1 VFVHGEIPK
10 GGETKTS
17 WSGYWGETMYDYNND
32 RLIFKV
38 PLRIGGGKTV

>member
-1 VFVHGEIPK
+1 MERFQREERRKLAGI
-10 GGETKTS
+10 
-17 WSGYWGETMYDYNND
+17 GYLGETMYDYNND